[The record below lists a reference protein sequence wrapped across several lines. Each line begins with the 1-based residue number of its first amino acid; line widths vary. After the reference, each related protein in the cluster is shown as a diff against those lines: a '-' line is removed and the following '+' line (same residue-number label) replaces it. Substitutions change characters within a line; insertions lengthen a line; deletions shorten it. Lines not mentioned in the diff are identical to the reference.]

1 MNQIKLI
8 DGLMLLD
15 RNKDVPEK
23 YAAIMI
29 MFAIIGLAFFI
40 ATLEAENVLFKII
53 LLMVSIASIIG
64 ILLIDRFEETDY
76 YKVAI
81 VDNNKCTIQDIMDNY
96 KIIDQEGA
104 IYKIQLEDNE

>member
-1 MNQIKLI
+1 MNEIKLI

-15 RNKDVPEK
+15 QHKDVPEK
-23 YAAIMI
+23 YAVVMI
-29 MFAIIGLAFFI
+29 MFAIISLAFFI
-40 ATLEAENVLFKII
+40 AMLEAENVSLKII
-53 LLMVSIASIIG
+53 LVTASIASVIG
-64 ILLIDRFEETDY
+64 ILLIGKFKEVDY

-81 VDNNKCTIQDIMDNY
+81 VDNNKCTIQDIMNNY